1 MGADDRNEAYAAA
14 LFEVAKG
21 EGNLEYVEAE
31 LFQVARLV
39 ESNDELRSKLTDQ
52 MIPIELRQGIVE
64 ELLEGRT
71 HPVTKALVSFVVGA
85 GRARD
90 LPDIIDRMV
99 ERSATSRDE
108 VVAEVR
114 SAIPLDDDQ
123 QRRLTVALRERT
135 GQNVAVKVIVDPSVL
150 GGLHV
155 AIGDSVIDG
164 TVRSRLEQL
173 RESL

>member
-1 MGADDRNEAYAAA
+1 MGADDRNRAYAAA

-21 EGNLEYVEAE
+21 EDNLEYVEAE
-31 LFQVARLV
+31 LFQVARLI
-39 ESNDELRSKLTDQ
+39 ESSEELRAKLTDQ
-52 MIPIELRQGIVE
+52 IIPVELRQGIVE

-71 HPVTKALVSFVVGA
+71 HPTTTALVSFVVGA

-114 SAIPLDDDQ
+114 SAIALDDDQ
-123 QRRLTVALRERT
+123 QRRLTEALRSRT
-135 GQNVAVKVIVDPSVL
+135 GQKVAVKVIVDPSVL
-150 GGLHV
+150 GGLRV
-155 AIGDSVIDG
+155 SIGDSVLDG